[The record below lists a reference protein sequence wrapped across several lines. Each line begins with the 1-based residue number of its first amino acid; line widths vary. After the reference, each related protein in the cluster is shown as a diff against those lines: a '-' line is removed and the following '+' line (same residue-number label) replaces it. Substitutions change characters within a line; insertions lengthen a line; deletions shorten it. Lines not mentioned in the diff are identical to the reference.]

1 VRGGKSHVFVDKLF
15 GEGSQIVVRI
25 RWRSQILSRPAE
37 LAEQFGNHPD
47 VNVVQSTVNF
57 LNATAPTTRCHWQG
71 AFGEKLSSFV
81 SEWQ

>member
-1 VRGGKSHVFVDKLF
+1 VRGGKLHVFVDKLF

-57 LNATAPTTRCHWQG
+57 LNATAPTLVATG
-71 AFGEKLSSFV
+71 KELSVKNSVSFV
-81 SEWQ
+81 TEWQ